1 MVNIVVGGQL
11 AKEELVAQIQR
22 AGGDQ
27 VKVTLKDDLQG
38 AMDIQ
43 TGAADYYFG
52 SCQTGGGGS
61 LGMAIAL
68 CGYGRCVTVA
78 SPGKYMSEQEMITA
92 VKSGKKCFGMVVEA
106 IPTCVPVLVQAMIAQ
121 KG

>member
-1 MVNIVVGGQL
+1 MVKIVVGGQL
-11 AKEELVAQIQR
+11 AKEEIVAQAKL

-27 VKVTLKDDLQG
+27 VQVTQKGDLQG

-43 TGAADYYFG
+43 SGAADFYLG
-52 SCQTGGGGS
+52 ACQTGGGGS
-61 LGMAIAL
+61 LSMAIAL
-68 CGYGRCVTVA
+68 CGYSRCVTVA
-78 SPGKYMSEQEMITA
+78 SPGKLMSEQDMISA

-106 IPTCVPVLVQAMIAQ
+106 IPTVIPVLVKAMIAQ